1 MIDNEEIL
9 IRQTECLGMMH
20 ALKDDI
26 RNMHHTL
33 YSVKGQLSFTEARK
47 YIDVTQTKLNELVRK
62 GIIPCTKVTSR
73 RMVFN
78 ASDLDEYLESLTT
91 QPGKEDGH
99 E

>member
-33 YSVKGQLSFTEARK
+33 YSVKGRLSFTEARK

-62 GIIPCTKVTSR
+62 GIIPSTKVTSR

-91 QPGKEDGH
+91 QPKKEDGH